1 MFNCFSK
8 LVVTLFKQFGL
19 QCKKKVYQVFRP
31 VRYLHALTVAE
42 KADISKMTC
51 SKNLLRSVLLYKL
64 LIKSHV

>member
-19 QCKKKVYQVFRP
+19 QCKKKCIKFSD
-31 VRYLHALTVAE
+31 LKISLTVAE

>member
-19 QCKKKVYQVFRP
+19 QCKKKCIKFSD
-31 VRYLHALTVAE
+31 LIKISLTVAE
-42 KADISKMTC
+42 KANLSKMTC